1 MSLTVGA
8 EFAGYGGAELGLS
21 QDPRHPRPRRLV
33 RDRDPS
39 AGGAP
44 MSEPTYQL
52 DADEIAALEAAEE
65 LVTMH
70 RAQDINLAQHAR
82 LAAFVTTWHGGWE
95 RDETDEADDHHS
107 ERADQE
113 AWT

>member
-1 MSLTVGA
+1 MT
-8 EFAGYGGAELGLS
+8 
-21 QDPRHPRPRRLV
+21 
-33 RDRDPS
+33 
-39 AGGAP
+39 
-44 MSEPTYQL
+44 L
-52 DADEIAALEAAEE
+52 DDQQTAALDMLHRHDALNILAAHDAAEE

-70 RAQDINLAQHAR
+70 RAQDINLAQHPR

-95 RDETDEADDHHS
+95 RDETDEADDQHS

>member
-1 MSLTVGA
+1 
-8 EFAGYGGAELGLS
+8 
-21 QDPRHPRPRRLV
+21 
-33 RDRDPS
+33 
-39 AGGAP
+39 

-52 DADEIAALEAAEE
+52 DADECAALEAAEE

-70 RAQDINLAQHAR
+70 RAQDINLAQHPR

-95 RDETDEADDHHS
+95 RDETDEADDQHS

>member
-1 MSLTVGA
+1 
-8 EFAGYGGAELGLS
+8 
-21 QDPRHPRPRRLV
+21 
-33 RDRDPS
+33 
-39 AGGAP
+39 

-82 LAAFVTTWHGGWE
+82 LAAFVTKIHMPLFPIGFCIT
-95 RDETDEADDHHS
+95 
-107 ERADQE
+107 Q
-113 AWT
+113 